1 MKIFFLLLFILSLV
15 GCESSKISKEK
26 IVATTCPKVL
36 FASEHRYYVD
46 IPKLPSTLENITY
59 KAEINN
65 SIFSEGCFRS
75 DNTFLSQLSILFV
88 VYPEDVVDKDIF
100 LPFYVAIIDSKDK
113 LTNLEFYEL
122 NGEFNTQEDTEN
134 FIETELI
141 KDISIKLTN
150 SNDQITVILGF
161 MLDNT
166 KIELLN

>member
-1 MKIFFLLLFILSLV
+1 MFINFIDLYVNNYSISLGNEGKDAVQLLLQ
-15 GCESSKISKEK
+15 
-26 IVATTCPKVL
+26 
-36 FASEHRYYVD
+36 
-46 IPKLPSTLENITY
+46 
-59 KAEINN
+59 KAGI
-65 SIFSEGCFRS
+65 
-75 DNTFLSQLSILFV
+75 
-88 VYPEDVVDKDIF
+88 VDKDIF